1 MKYRLIPLLIVLVF
15 VLSACGGS
23 DTPAATNRPW
33 ALEVEYGDSG
43 VTAAAWDYGWNLR
56 TEEIVTPTQAEG
68 GDPLGQLASIPF
80 VNKSK
85 TGTLKLK
92 FAIQPESLTV
102 VCYTNADGY
111 AEAVSVEPSGKDNA
125 IPVPAEAG
133 SYLFEVTAQWTE
145 TEEVRAWGS
154 CTYYFRYLPEGDTGE
169 QVGELSLYRLLKLTP
184 DDLFGVEFFD
194 NGADQQKTL
203 TTVADKTAVLEFL
216 QQNLSTNFSQI
227 QTPTLEASYVLRLAI
242 TDGSQLT
249 IGYIPL
255 EEGAGLLLSGV
266 PYAAGEMDLTALW
279 NSLNAQ
285 PVSLAG
291 ETPSDV
297 LETSEEDPGA
307 AYDDNF
313 IYGYL
318 RALNG
323 QITVDQVRW
332 IEDSDEPNGYRI
344 EAGETGKTYELAE
357 GCTFWILQDHYK
369 PFCRVEEDTLWTW
382 AQTTGW
388 DVVFRLY
395 LENGQVAAIVEQY
408 QP

>member
-1 MKYRLIPLLIVLVF
+1 MKYRLLPLMLALLLF
-15 VLSACGGS
+15 LSACGS
-23 DTPAATNRPW
+23 ETPAATDRPW
-33 ALEVEYGDSG
+33 DLEVEYGDSG

-56 TEEIVTPTQAEG
+56 TEAAVTPTQAEG

-92 FAIQPESLTV
+92 FAIQPKSLTV
-102 VCYTNADGY
+102 SCYTNADGY
-111 AEAVSVEPSGKDNA
+111 AEAVSVDPSGKDNA
-125 IPVPAEAG
+125 IPVPTEAG

-145 TEEVRAWGS
+145 TEEAQAWGS

-194 NGADQQKTL
+194 NGQNQQKTL

-216 QQNLSTNFSQI
+216 QQNLATDFSQI
-227 QTPTLEASYVLRLAI
+227 QTPTLEASYVLRLAV

-266 PYAAGEMDLTALW
+266 PYAAGTMDLQTLW
-279 NSLNAQ
+279 DGLGAKA
-285 PVSLAG
+285 VSLES

-297 LETSEEDPGA
+297 LETSEDDPGA

-313 IYGYL
+313 IYGFL
-318 RALNG
+318 RALDG
-323 QITVDQVRW
+323 TVTVDQVQW
-332 IEDSDEPNGYRI
+332 IEDEDEPNGYRI

-357 GCTFWILQDHYK
+357 DCAYWILQDHYK
-369 PFCRVEEDTLWTW
+369 PFCRVEQDTLWTW

-395 LENGQVAAIVEQY
+395 LKNGQVAAIVEQY

>member
-1 MKYRLIPLLIVLVF
+1 MKYRLCFLVLILLFALT
-15 VLSACGGS
+15 ACGS
-23 DTPAATNRPW
+23 DTPAATDQPW

-43 VTAAAWDYGWNLR
+43 VTAAAWTYAWNLR
-56 TEEIVTPTQAEG
+56 REETVTPTQAEG
-68 GDPLGQLASIPF
+68 ADPLGQLATIPF

-85 TGTLKLK
+85 TGTLNLT
-92 FAIQPESLTV
+92 FPVQPDSLEIA
-102 VCYTNADGY
+102 CYTNADGY
-111 AEAVSVEPSGKDNA
+111 SEAVTVEASGNKNA
-125 IPVPAEAG
+125 IPVPTEAG
-133 SYLFEVTAQWTE
+133 SYLFEVTAAWNE
-145 TEEVRAWGS
+145 AEEAQAWGS

-194 NGADQQKTL
+194 NGQNQQKTL

-216 QQNLSTNFSQI
+216 QQNLATDFSQI

-255 EEGAGLLLSGV
+255 DEGAGLLLSGV
-266 PYAAGEMDLTALW
+266 PYAAGTMDLQSLW
-279 NSLNAQ
+279 DGLGAQ

-297 LETSEEDPGA
+297 LETTEDDPGA
-307 AYDDNF
+307 AYDDNY

-323 QITVDQVRW
+323 QVTVDQVQW
-332 IEDSDEPNGYRI
+332 IEDADEPNGYRI
-344 EAGETGKTYELAE
+344 EAGETGKTYELAAD
-357 GCTFWILQDHYK
+357 CAFWILQDHYK
-369 PFCRVEEDTLWTW
+369 PFCRVERDTLWAW

-395 LENGQVAAIVEQY
+395 LKNGQVAAIVEQY